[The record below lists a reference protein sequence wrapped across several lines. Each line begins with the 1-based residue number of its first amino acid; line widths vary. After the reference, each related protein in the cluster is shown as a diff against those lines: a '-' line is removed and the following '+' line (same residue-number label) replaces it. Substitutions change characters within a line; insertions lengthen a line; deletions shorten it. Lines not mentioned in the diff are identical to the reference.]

1 MTATVRGSA
10 GVVPSGMSLRAF
22 ARHADGTISQS
33 EPLVLTENMPFE
45 LRWTLEGPKVPSAA
59 ILEFGLEINA
69 SADATGTVFVESID
83 YGGGVRLDYGD
94 EWNPKRWGDGIDGW
108 IDGMHRIL
116 GAFSDD
122 SEPQRRLGSDGD
134 PCVYVTGNRSWGDQS
149 LACRFNVHAADRAGV
164 VLRWQ
169 GMRRHYAFL
178 FEKERVLL
186 VRQDYG
192 ETILAE
198 RPFILEENRMVDLD
212 ARAEGSRLSLR
223 VDGELLLEADDPA
236 FATGGLGFYA
246 KQGILGVAKPSVRAE
261 SGDAP

>member
-1 MTATVRGSA
+1 MLPPHGLQFSSGLSRATTRISPADCRSA
-10 GVVPSGMSLRAF
+10 
-22 ARHADGTISQS
+22 
-33 EPLVLTENMPFE
+33 
-45 LRWTLEGPKVPSAA
+45 
-59 ILEFGLEINA
+59 
-69 SADATGTVFVESID
+69 
-83 YGGGVRLDYGD
+83 
-94 EWNPKRWGDGIDGW
+94 
-108 IDGMHRIL
+108 
-116 GAFSDD
+116 
-122 SEPQRRLGSDGD
+122 
-134 PCVYVTGNRSWGDQS
+134 
-149 LACRFNVHAADRAGV
+149 

-178 FEKERVLL
+178 FEKERMLL

-198 RPFILEENRMVDLD
+198 RPYVLAENRMVDLD

-223 VDGELLLEADDPA
+223 VDGELLLEADDAA